1 MLGCSPFGCVPYAG
15 LLYSEIGE
23 TLFPLALAVYE
34 NSIYNCSLEEQN
46 DYTMILIE
54 A

>member
-1 MLGCSPFGCVPYAG
+1 MFGCSPFGCVSYGG
-15 LLYSEIGE
+15 LLYSGTGE
-23 TLFPLALAVYE
+23 TLFPLKLAVYE

-46 DYTMILIE
+46 DYTMILTE